1 MAANRVI
8 EESGVDLVVEVFAG
22 KFFDGQTLA
31 LGAMPFE
38 VVVPLFQDKRN
49 PAKLILHQ
57 DDLELGK
64 TLEHTGIDQF
74 VEAVDRLEQF
84 HVNAVGLLG
93 EARCSVSQAE
103 RTGSTVAVPAQDV
116 QVDRQVEILRSCPE
130 LVIMR

>member
-1 MAANRVI
+1 MTADGVV

-22 KFFDGQTLA
+22 EFFDGQALA

-49 PAKLILHQ
+49 PAKLVLDE
-57 DDLELGK
+57 DDLELGE
-64 TLEHTGIDQF
+64 TLEYAGIDQF

-84 HVNAVGLLG
+84 HVNAVGFLG
-93 EARCSVSQAE
+93 ETGCGISEAE
-103 RTGSTVAVPAQDV
+103 GTASAVAVPAQDV
-116 QVDRQVEILRSCPE
+116 QVDRQVEILRGGPK